1 MEWKGGEK
9 ANCHATALHH
19 SNEPITVFLHPIK
32 SVASFATFMTLGRQ
46 HTTVPFSI
54 NLSIPSTCLSVSS
67 IPASFFCYS
76 VSIITSV
83 TSLPLVQHQDNGN
96 KHKSISYGNRFLNHT
111 PKQSLRRKVM
121 CE

>member
-54 NLSIPSTCLSVSS
+54 NLSIPSTCLSVFSS
-67 IPASFFCYS
+67 RSCLFFS
-76 VSIITSV
+76 VPSQLRFSATLSPSSPLLHHFPSYNTKTTGTN
-83 TSLPLVQHQDNGN
+83 TSL
-96 KHKSISYGNRFLNHT
+96 
-111 PKQSLRRKVM
+111 
-121 CE
+121 